1 MGDEMPTN
9 RNRAKFGQEM
19 PINMAQSTM
28 QNENTATAWNNIPLI
43 HLDIISQ
50 EEAHLQMGNNWD
62 QLKQI
67 LKVSKYAKLH

>member
-1 MGDEMPTN
+1 
-9 RNRAKFGQEM
+9 
-19 PINMAQSTM
+19 MAQSTM
-28 QNENTATAWNNIPLI
+28 QNEKTATAWNNIPLI